1 MFALREI
8 HKITSNTVT
17 IRVPKAFQNHSV
29 EIIMLP
35 LNETP
40 LPIKTQKTNWR
51 DTLARA
57 TQLRLKIAARRSNKP
72 LTPAVEM
79 IRQTRDERNESF
91 EHLR

>member
-35 LNETP
+35 LNE
-40 LPIKTQKTNWR
+40 TQKTNWR